1 MTLLLDEDDELYGY
15 ALLNVHKNKFIT
27 GAGESNRGMIE
38 DSDLFQNA
46 EDAREH
52 AEKLLDN
59 SGVDD
64 LSHIRLVQVRL
75 DNEEDEKL
83 AEVTV

>member
-27 GAGESNRGMIE
+27 GWGESNRGIVE
-38 DSDLFQNA
+38 DADLFQNPA
-46 EDAREH
+46 DAREH
-52 AEKLLDN
+52 AEKLLN
-59 SGVDD
+59 NTGVDD